1 MRFKELRQKHW
12 FKIISN
18 RYVLILLVFTVWMA
32 FFDSNSLMV
41 HNELDEELNKLE
53 NNKEYYQ
60 EEIRQDKAII
70 QGLDDSF
77 ELEKFARETYFMKRD
92 NEEVFIIEFQD
103 SSKTN

>member
-1 MRFKELRQKHW
+1 MRFKELRQKRW
-12 FKIISN
+12 FKIVGN
-18 RYVLILLVFTVWMA
+18 RYVLILLIFTVWMA

-41 HNELDEELNKLE
+41 HNELDQELDKLE

-60 EEIRQDKAII
+60 KEIQHDKAII

-92 NEEVFIIEFQD
+92 NEEVYIIEFQD

>member
-1 MRFKELRQKHW
+1 M
-12 FKIISN
+12 
-18 RYVLILLVFTVWMA
+18 LILLVFTVWMA

>member
-1 MRFKELRQKHW
+1 
-12 FKIISN
+12 
-18 RYVLILLVFTVWMA
+18 MA
-32 FFDSNSLMV
+32 FFDSNSFMV
-41 HNELDEELNKLE
+41 HRELDEELNKLE

-60 EEIRQDKAII
+60 KEIQQDKAII

-92 NEEVFIIEFQD
+92 NEEVYIIEFQD

>member
-1 MRFKELRQKHW
+1 MRFKELRQKRW

>member
-1 MRFKELRQKHW
+1 MRFKELRQKRW
-12 FKIISN
+12 FKIVSN